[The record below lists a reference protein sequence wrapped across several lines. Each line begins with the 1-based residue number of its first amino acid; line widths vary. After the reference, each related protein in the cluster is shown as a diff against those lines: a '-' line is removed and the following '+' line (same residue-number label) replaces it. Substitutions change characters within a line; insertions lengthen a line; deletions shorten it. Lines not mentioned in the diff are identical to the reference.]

1 MAPPDTKVAIN
12 DAPSQM
18 GRWLRAL
25 EAGYA
30 PVDGRTRSELLDF
43 APRFGALIYFYD
55 LKNTRDGDWSEFFLA
70 DPVMVLASIDAL
82 DASAVEDRFL
92 ITARE
97 VDSARS
103 FERAFTTLSDAFQ
116 LILGLARRFDL
127 WLRGTGLGAQ
137 GELSRLLGQGLV
149 SAVEGPLSAALRA
162 LVSAAKGA
170 GLPQALGRQVRLD
183 TAGMLPIWGLE
194 ELASDGASYKGAT
207 KEARARAAAAKLEP
221 LLDPFLDALSRLQ
234 GLTATLLPA
243 ALATG
248 NHPPHLALYLSFVQ
262 LFRTAQDTVNT
273 VSGRYAGF
281 YHRDVLRL
289 SHRAALPDSA
299 YLTFTLAEDEEVRE
313 ALVPRGTLFPAGK
326 RPDGQDI
333 LFASDTSVGVT
344 PATVAQR
351 LALRVLRGPLLPTS
365 PLASEEDAL
374 TVVQQV
380 LTSRMPL
387 EPEQTDA
394 ESTSDERLPGWA
406 TFGAGSTGV
415 TSTTVTVPAT
425 LGFALASRYL
435 LLTGGSRV
443 VTLEVPL
450 GPASARRLSTLLTAL
465 ASATG
470 LDAQSVLLQVLRE
483 SFTLQ
488 VSTAEGWLTVE
499 RYEAILPPPHPVDG
513 TQPLVRGFG
522 LWFELTPSAP
532 AVVPNGAAPAADLP
546 MLRALL
552 KSEPVTLRSG
562 VEVHPVSLLDTV
574 DFSTLELHVR
584 VSDLSGL
591 SVENTQGEVDPS
603 TPWPLFGASPVVGS
617 YVRIR
622 HTELFVK
629 RPDTLRLSL
638 DWFNLPSD
646 SDGFHGYYRDYVVGP
661 DGKTSTDLFDNQS
674 FLADLRV
681 LQPGS
686 WTLQPLAS
694 PLSPVSPQGGVEP
707 WDAVRGYLFRTKED
721 CANPTPAALGELC
734 QDTQLEQFDISPS
747 APPDYYDPATSAL
760 ELRLAAPSYAFGDS
774 LYTVNVL
781 SAVLGEIPD
790 PLGCR
795 AKCRGKCAGKTGKE
809 YLECIEKCLTEC
821 MQPPKDLKY
830 PNPPWQP
837 QLQKLSVHYSARC
850 TLDDARFFHLLP
862 FEGFQQVSSDTRRPM
877 SLLPRFKAPA
887 NLYLGFTGL
896 DTAQTLTLLF
906 QLSGTFTG
914 TGEPP
919 VVRWDLLTAAGWKAL
934 APSQVLFDSTG
945 GFQGTGILAL
955 SLPAFSSQGS
965 HLMPAGEEAAIQ
977 WMRASVADDA
987 ELFPRTL
994 DITPHALLSTRQE
1007 PGVDVDTPVPAG
1019 SITLSVQE
1027 LPDIGSISQPMPSFG
1042 GRPPETPRTFEARAS
1057 ERLRH
1062 KERAVL
1068 AWDYERLVLERFPSI
1083 WKVKALPAHTPRQS
1097 GVPGAVLVVVVP
1109 GRDGT
1114 TSADPT
1120 VPQVTSDML
1129 ERIEGY
1135 LQERTS
1141 PFAQVRVVNP
1151 IYVHVTVKALLDFR
1165 VGEDVGASID
1175 RLDRELVEYL
1185 SPWFY
1190 DASRATRQGRYG
1202 SEADISEFI
1211 QTRPYVA
1218 ALLSLELGHTP
1229 PPETLESDWYFL
1241 TSATRHELQAAGA
1254 PTAEPLAEGY

>member
-1 MAPPDTKVAIN
+1 MAPRETKVAIN
-12 DAPSQM
+12 DAPSQL

-25 EAGYA
+25 EAGHA
-30 PVDGRTRSELLDF
+30 PVDGRTREELLDF

-92 ITARE
+92 VTVRE
-97 VDSARS
+97 VDAARNFERS
-103 FERAFTTLSDAFQ
+103 FSTLSDAFQ

-127 WLRGTGLGAQ
+127 WLRGAGLGAQ

-149 SAVEGPLSAALRA
+149 SAVEGPLSGALRA

-170 GLPQALGRQVRLD
+170 GLPQALGRAVRLD
-183 TAGMLPIWGLE
+183 TEGMLPLWGLE
-194 ELASDGASYKGAT
+194 ELAADGASYKGAS

-234 GLTATLLPA
+234 GLTGTLMPA

-248 NHPPHLALYLSFVQ
+248 NHPPNLALYLSFVQ

-289 SHRAALPDSA
+289 RHRAALPDST

-344 PATVAQR
+344 PATVARR
-351 LALRVLRGPLLPTS
+351 LALRVLRGPLLPLAS
-365 PLASEEDAL
+365 PLADEEDAL
-374 TVVQQV
+374 TVVRQV
-380 LTSRMPL
+380 LTSEMPL
-387 EPEQTDA
+387 EPARTDA
-394 ESTSDERLPGWA
+394 ESSDDERLPGWA
-406 TFGAGSTGV
+406 TFGAVRAGV
-415 TSTTVTVPAT
+415 TPTTVTASAT

-435 LLTGGSRV
+435 LLTGGTRV

-450 GPASARRLSTLLTAL
+450 APASAKRLGTLLTAL

-470 LDAQSVLLQVLRE
+470 LDTQSVLRQVLRE
-483 SFTLQ
+483 AFTLQ

-499 RYEAILPPPHPVDG
+499 RYEPVLPPPVGDAEP
-513 TQPLVRGFG
+513 RGFG

-532 AVVPNGAAPAADLP
+532 SVVPNGTAPAPDLP
-546 MLRALL
+546 MLRAFL
-552 KSEPVTLRSG
+552 KPEPVTLKGG
-562 VEVHPVSLLDTV
+562 VEVHPVSLLDAV
-574 DFSTLELHVR
+574 DFSTLELRVR
-584 VSDLSGL
+584 VSDLSGV
-591 SVENTQGEVDPS
+591 SVENTQGGVDPS
-603 TPWPLFGASPVVGS
+603 VPWPLFGSEPVVGS

-629 RPDTLRLSL
+629 RPETLRLSL
-638 DWFNLPSD
+638 DWFNLPSNK
-646 SDGFHGYYRDYVVGP
+646 DGFHGYYRDYVVGP
-661 DGKTSTDLFDNQS
+661 DGKPTADLFDNQS

-686 WTLQPLAS
+686 WMLQPLMS
-694 PLSPVSPQGGVEP
+694 PLSPVTLPEEVES
-707 WDAVRGYLFRTKED
+707 WDTVRGYLFRTKDD
-721 CANPTPAALGELC
+721 CANSTPSAKGELC
-734 QDTQLEQFDISPS
+734 KDTMLEQFDISPS
-747 APPDYYDPATSAL
+747 TPPDYYDPAASAL

-781 SAVLGEIPD
+781 SAVLAELPD
-790 PLGCR
+790 PLV
-795 AKCRGKCAGKTGKE
+795 
-809 YLECIEKCLTEC
+809 
-821 MQPPKDLKY
+821 QSPPPPPKDLKY
-830 PNPPWQP
+830 PNPPWLP
-837 QLQKLSVHYSARC
+837 QLQKLSIHYSAHC
-850 TLDDARFFHLLP
+850 TLDDVRFFHLLP
-862 FEGFQQVSSDTRRPM
+862 FEGFKQVAPEARRPL

-896 DTAQTLTLLF
+896 ETAQTLTLLF
-906 QLSGTFTG
+906 QLSGTFM
-914 TGEPP
+914 GEGAPP
-919 VVRWDLLTAAGWKAL
+919 VVRWDLLTAAGWSSL

-945 GFQGTGILAL
+945 GLQGTGILAL

-965 HLMPAGEEAAIQ
+965 TLIPSGAESELQ

-987 ELFPRTL
+987 EAFPRTL
-994 DITPHALLSTRQE
+994 QVTPHALLATRQE
-1007 PGVDVDTPVPAG
+1007 PGVDVETPVPAG

-1027 LPDIGSISQPMPSFG
+1027 LPDIGGISQPMPSFG

-1083 WKVKALPAHTPRQS
+1083 WKVKALPAHTPLQA

-1114 TSADPT
+1114 TSADAT

-1129 ERIEGY
+1129 ERIQRY
-1135 LQERTS
+1135 LEERAS
-1141 PFAQVRVVNP
+1141 PFARIRVVNP
-1151 IYVHVTVKALLDFR
+1151 IYVHVTVKALVDFR

-1185 SPWFY
+1185 SPWY
-1190 DASRATRQGRYG
+1190 HDASRATRQGQYA
-1202 SEADISEFI
+1202 SEADISDFI
-1211 QTRPYVA
+1211 QTRPYVQ

-1229 PPETLESDWYFL
+1229 PPEALESDWYFL

-1254 PTAEPLAEGY
+1254 PVAEPLADGY

>member
-1 MAPPDTKVAIN
+1 MAPRETKVAIN
-12 DAPSQM
+12 DAPSQL

-25 EAGYA
+25 EAGHA

-55 LKNTRDGDWSEFFLA
+55 LKNTPDGDWAEFFLA

-92 ITARE
+92 VTVRE
-97 VDSARS
+97 VDAART
-103 FERAFTTLSDAFQ
+103 FERSYATLSDAFQ
-116 LILGLARRFDL
+116 LVLGLARRFDL
-127 WLRGTGLGAQ
+127 WLRGAGLGAQ

-149 SAVEGPLSAALRA
+149 SAVEGPLSGALRA

-170 GLPQALGRQVRLD
+170 GLPQALGRAVRLD
-183 TAGMLPIWGLE
+183 TEGMLPLWGLE
-194 ELASDGASYKGAT
+194 DLPADGASYKGAS

-234 GLTATLLPA
+234 GLTATLLPT

-248 NHPPHLALYLSFVQ
+248 NHPPHLALYQSFVQ

-289 SHRAALPDSA
+289 HPRAALPDST

-313 ALVPRGTLFPAGK
+313 ATVPQATLFPAGK

-344 PATVAQR
+344 PATVARR
-351 LALRVLRGPLLPTS
+351 LALRVLRGPLLPLAS
-365 PLASEEDAL
+365 PLADEEATL

-380 LTSRMPL
+380 LSSEMPL

-394 ESTSDERLPGWA
+394 ESSSDERLPGWA
-406 TFGAGSTGV
+406 TFGAVREGV
-415 TSTTVTVPAT
+415 TPTTVTVPAT

-435 LLTGGSRV
+435 LLTGGTRV
-443 VTLEVPL
+443 VTLDVPL
-450 GPASARRLSTLLTAL
+450 VPASAKRLNTLLTAL

-470 LDAQSVLLQVLRE
+470 LDARSVLRQVLHE

-499 RYEAILPPPHPVDG
+499 HYEPLLSPPPQAEIVEPG
-513 TQPLVRGFG
+513 LRGFG

-532 AVVPNGAAPAADLP
+532 AVVPNGTGPTPDLP
-546 MLRALL
+546 MLRAFL
-552 KSEPVTLRSG
+552 KPEPVTLQGG
-562 VEVHPVSLLDTV
+562 VEVHPVSLLDAV

-584 VSDLSGL
+584 VSDLTGV

-603 TPWPLFGASPVVGS
+603 VPWALFGSEPVVGS

-638 DWFNLPSD
+638 DWFNLPSNK
-646 SDGFHGYYRDYVVGP
+646 DGFHGYYRDYVVGP
-661 DGKTSTDLFDNQS
+661 DGKPMADLFDNQS

-686 WTLQPLAS
+686 WMLQPLMS
-694 PLSPVSPQGGVEP
+694 PLSPVTSLEDAED
-707 WDAVRGYLFRTKED
+707 WDTVRGYLFRTKDD
-721 CANPTPAALGELC
+721 CANPTPSVRGELC
-734 QDTQLEQFDISPS
+734 KDTVLEQFDISPS
-747 APPDYYDPATSAL
+747 TPPNYYDPATSAL

-774 LYTVNVL
+774 LYTLNVL
-781 SAVLGEIPD
+781 NAVLAELPD
-790 PLGCR
+790 PLDQSPLSP
-795 AKCRGKCAGKTGKE
+795 
-809 YLECIEKCLTEC
+809 LE
-821 MQPPKDLKY
+821 PKDLKY
-830 PNPPWQP
+830 PNPPWLP
-837 QLQKLSVHYSARC
+837 QLQKLGIHYSAHC
-850 TLDDARFFHLLP
+850 TLEDARFFHLLP
-862 FEGFQQVSSDTRRPM
+862 FEGFKQVTPEARRPL

-887 NLYLGFTGL
+887 NLYLAFTGL

-906 QLSGTFTG
+906 QLSGTFM
-914 TGEPP
+914 GEGAPP
-919 VVRWDLLTAAGWKAL
+919 VVRWDLLTAAGWSAL

-955 SLPAFSSQGS
+955 SLPAFSSEES
-965 HLMPAGEEAAIQ
+965 TLMPSGGEESEFQ
-977 WMRASVADDA
+977 WVRASVSDDA
-987 ELFPRTL
+987 EAFPRTL
-994 DITPHALLSTRQE
+994 DIIPHALLATRQE
-1007 PGVDVDTPVPAG
+1007 PGVDVETPVPAG

-1027 LPDIGSISQPMPSFG
+1027 LPDIGGISQPMPSFG

-1083 WKVKALPAHTPRQS
+1083 WKVKALPGHAPLQS

-1114 TSADPT
+1114 TSADST
-1120 VPQVTSDML
+1120 VPQVTSDTL
-1129 ERIEGY
+1129 ERIQGY
-1135 LQERTS
+1135 LQERAS
-1141 PFAQVRVVNP
+1141 PFARIRVVNP
-1151 IYVHVTVKALLDFR
+1151 IYVRVTVKALVDFR

-1175 RLDRELVEYL
+1175 RLDRELVEHL
-1185 SPWFY
+1185 SPWY
-1190 DASRATRQGRYG
+1190 QDASRATRQGQYA
-1202 SEADISEFI
+1202 SEADISDFI
-1211 QTRPYVA
+1211 QTRPYVQ

-1229 PPETLESDWYFL
+1229 PPEALESDWYFL

-1254 PTAEPLAEGY
+1254 PAAEPLADGY